1 MRPLA
6 LILLLSGVAAPS
18 AALAY
23 AEFQKHIQATSGRNV
38 NCAVCHAHGDGPD
51 GVKPGQVGS
60 LTPAEVDRL
69 NRARIAF
76 EPGQTV
82 DSPILNA
89 FGNHIV
95 FTVGKRQLL
104 ALKNDPGALAG
115 RLQETDLDR
124 DGISDGQELRDGTH
138 PLDAQHGDPWKL
150 MKVNTRR
157 YGLHLVLLAVAT
169 FLGLY
174 GLGHILRW
182 FGRTAEAAMQGLR
195 DRGRD
200 EP

>member
-1 MRPLA
+1 MTRLT
-6 LILLLSGVAAPS
+6 LILVCMWVPS
-18 AALAY
+18 VALAY

-51 GVKPGQVGS
+51 GVKSGQVGS
-60 LTPAEVDRL
+60 LTPAEVERL

-89 FGNHIV
+89 FGNHV
-95 FTVGKRQLL
+95 VLTVGKRHLL
-104 ALKNDPGALAG
+104 ALKADPGALAG
-115 RLQETDLDR
+115 RLLETDLDR
-124 DGISDGQELRDGTH
+124 DGIADGQELRDGTH

-150 MKVNTRR
+150 LKVNAKRH
-157 YGLHLVLLAVAT
+157 GLHLALLAVAT

-182 FGRTAEAAMQGLR
+182 FGRTAEAAMR
-195 DRGRD
+195 SPREEDD
-200 EP
+200 HEP